1 MSSFLLPLHLIF
13 VGVWLG
19 CVLTEAL
26 FERVLLGKGHEQ
38 ELVLANLHQ
47 RVDLFVE
54 IPAFVVVLVT
64 GALLLAGNSPG
75 WLLQTKIG
83 FGLVAIGTNIYC
95 VRLVFRRAAAA
106 ASGQWQEFSRLDRL
120 QHKLGA
126 GVAFGI
132 LMALSIGV
140 YVYSRV

>member
-1 MSSFLLPLHLIF
+1 MAPRRHLRRSPTSPATSQQASALSSNPALLPI
-13 VGVWLG
+13 
-19 CVLTEAL
+19 
-26 FERVLLGKGHEQ
+26 
-38 ELVLANLHQ
+38 
-47 RVDLFVE
+47 
-54 IPAFVVVLVT
+54 

-75 WLLQTKIG
+75 LLLQTKIG